1 MGKLVE
7 VLAGLN
13 VDLSR
18 LWNGDELAEILKKAA
33 EGAGSEPGDAELCP
47 TCGRPLK
54 ARKREPVVAGGLA

>member
-1 MGKLVE
+1 MVE

-47 TCGRPLK
+47 TCGRPCPHSCETDFF
-54 ARKREPVVAGGLA
+54 RFT